1 MNSFANNVKIQNL
14 SNLFTQ
20 DKVQAFVLRL
30 DKFNPIISGN
40 KWFKS
45 RYYLEDAKL
54 KRSDTIVT
62 FGGAYSNHIVA
73 TSFACK
79 ENNLKSIGII
89 RGEEPQQLSHTLQA
103 AKAFGMELLFV
114 ERSVYKTKQIPNIY
128 QNTATYIIPEGGYGK
143 LGCQGS
149 ATIYK
154 DFDLSKY
161 DHIIC
166 ASGTGTTIAGLIESS
181 LPHQKIAG
189 INVLKGYENI
199 VNDIKVL
206 LSNAEE
212 KRFTI
217 DNNYHFGGYA
227 KHNEA
232 LISFMNNLWLQEQL
246 PTDFVYTAKLFYAVK
261 DMIAKNKF
269 EANAKLL
276 IIHSGG
282 LQGNLSLPNKTLLF

>member
-1 MNSFANNVKIQNL
+1 M
-14 SNLFTQ
+14 
-20 DKVQAFVLRL
+20 
-30 DKFNPIISGN
+30 
-40 KWFKS
+40 
-45 RYYLEDAKL
+45 
-54 KRSDTIVT
+54 
-62 FGGAYSNHIVA
+62 
-73 TSFACK
+73 
-79 ENNLKSIGII
+79 
-89 RGEEPQQLSHTLQA
+89 
-103 AKAFGMELLFV
+103 
-114 ERSVYKTKQIPNIY
+114 
-128 QNTATYIIPEGGYGK
+128 
-143 LGCQGS
+143 
-149 ATIYK
+149 
-154 DFDLSKY
+154 
-161 DHIIC
+161 
-166 ASGTGTTIAGLIESS
+166 
-181 LPHQKIAG
+181 PHQKITG